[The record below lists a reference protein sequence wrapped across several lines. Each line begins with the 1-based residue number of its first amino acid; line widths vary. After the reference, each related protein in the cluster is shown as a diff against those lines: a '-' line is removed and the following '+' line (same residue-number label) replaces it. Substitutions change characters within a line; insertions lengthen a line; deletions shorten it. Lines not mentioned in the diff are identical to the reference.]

1 MADDE
6 QKKNENDDGDEYQ
19 FADLDV
25 LGTEQDAAPVSDEA
39 VPEDGGA
46 GVASPPGRGR
56 FDHLDPNV
64 LKIIRKGII
73 SVAALFFV
81 LFMYKIVLS
90 FTHSTTAKKQST
102 VTAAAVATTAME
114 KIETAKKTPPVQ
126 PLITAS
132 SQKETSHTNASGAVS
147 SLTQEQKRMDT
158 EVTAMRTQVS
168 TVTQSVNDV
177 ATKMAELQQTL
188 LVLNERL
195 EQQSQQMT
203 RLQSMTRAKHATSS
217 KPSPSTRPAIP
228 KAVYSIQAIIP
239 GRAWIMSNQG
249 KTLTVSRGSAVPGYG
264 TVRTVNAKVGRVFT
278 SSGRVIRFSQA
289 DT

>member
-6 QKKNENDDGDEYQ
+6 QKKNETNDSDEYQ

-25 LGTEQDAAPVSDEA
+25 LGTEQDAAPLSNEA
-39 VPEDGGA
+39 APEDGEE

-64 LKIIRKGII
+64 LKIVRKGII

-90 FTHSTTAKKQST
+90 FTHSTTSKKKST
-102 VTAAAVATTAME
+102 ATAAAVATPME
-114 KIETAKKTPPVQ
+114 KLETAKKTPPVQ
-126 PLITAS
+126 QLIPSS
-132 SQKETSHTNASGAVS
+132 SQKETSNTNTSGAVS
-147 SLTQEQKRMDT
+147 SLKQEQKRIDT
-158 EVTAMRTQVS
+158 EVAAMRTQVS
-168 TVTQSVNDV
+168 TATQSINDV

-203 RLQSMTRAKHATSS
+203 RLQSMTRTKRATSS
-217 KPSPSTRPAIP
+217 KPPPRARPAIP

-249 KTLTVSRGSAVPGYG
+249 KTLTVSRGSAIPGYG
-264 TVRTVNAKVGRVFT
+264 TVRTINAKVGRVFT